1 MISED
6 AILKALR
13 AHAGIAPAHTC
24 EASLRKEIH
33 HALRNC
39 PDPARLLDAASAEW
53 KALLETVLVPETW
66 FFRNLEAFEALA
78 EWVTGTWLPAHP
90 AETLRVLSLPC
101 ATGEE
106 PYSIAI
112 CLVEAGLPPERIR
125 IRAGDLS
132 EVSLARADEATYRRN
147 SFRTGFDE
155 ARFGRYFDDLGH
167 GERRV
172 AAFIRE
178 LVGFDGMNLV
188 DPRQPLPP
196 SHVIFCR
203 NALIYFG
210 METQREVV
218 KRLHA
223 ALGDDGILFL
233 GPVEPPVALTCGFA
247 SAKLPMAFACVKD
260 AGRPAEPERYSPAPP
275 PRRPRC
281 LPPAVR
287 KPTVPARPAGA
298 AVAAVAAA
306 PPAVAP
312 VGDSLALA
320 RSLADVGNEAAA
332 ADVLERLAVSAVPS
346 ADFFCLRGVV
356 SDALGEGELAE
367 TYYRKAL
374 YLDPAHAETL
384 AHLALLC
391 DLRGR
396 QAAAAHLRRRANQ
409 HATP

>member
-6 AILKALR
+6 AILEALR
-13 AHAGIAPAHTC
+13 AHAGIAPAHTG

-33 HALRNC
+33 QALRNC
-39 PDPARLLDAASAEW
+39 PDPARLLDTTSTEW
-53 KALLETVLVPETW
+53 KALLETVLIPETW

-78 EWVTGTWLPAHP
+78 EWVTGTWLPAHH

-106 PYSIAI
+106 SYSIAI

-132 EVSLARADEATYRRN
+132 DVSLARASEATYRRN

-155 ARFGRYFDDLGH
+155 GRFGRYFDDLGH

-172 AAFIRE
+172 AASIRE

-210 METQREVV
+210 PETQREVV
-218 KRLHA
+218 RRLHA
-223 ALGDDGILFL
+223 ALSDDGILFL

-260 AGRPAEPERYSPAPP
+260 AG
-275 PRRPRC
+275 
-281 LPPAVR
+281 L
-287 KPTVPARPAGA
+287 
-298 AVAAVAAA
+298 
-306 PPAVAP
+306 
-312 VGDSLALA
+312 SLI
-320 RSLADVGNEAAA
+320 
-332 ADVLERLAVSAVPS
+332 
-346 ADFFCLRGVV
+346 
-356 SDALGEGELAE
+356 
-367 TYYRKAL
+367 
-374 YLDPAHAETL
+374 HI
-384 AHLALLC
+384 
-391 DLRGR
+391 
-396 QAAAAHLRRRANQ
+396 
-409 HATP
+409 